1 MNKQRGIGLSVIGAI
16 AVLSVMAAVESQA
29 CTGIRLKTKDGD
41 TVFAR
46 TMEFGAE
53 MVSFDLIAVP
63 RAYTYKGHTPSQAP
77 GMAWKA
83 QYAHAGFGPFGMPM
97 VADGLNEKGLACGAF
112 FFPGYAKYE
121 TVTEVDYPQTISCLD
136 LTAWILSTCA
146 TVAEVRER
154 LPKIHVCGAVLDAW
168 GIIPPLHYV
177 VTDDTGDS
185 IVIEYVEGKL
195 SIYDNKIGVIT
206 NSPTYDWHLTNLR
219 NYIGLKAVND
229 PAISINSMKLEQFGQ
244 GSGAIGLPGDFTPPS
259 RFVRAAFLVQE
270 TYPAKDTDD
279 GIAAAFRILNQFDI
293 PQGAV
298 RNVQGNK
305 VVADTTQWTSATD
318 LKNRRY
324 YFHTYNN
331 RMVRMVDLNKLDLN
345 APAVKSLNVQGPGK
359 IEDISAE
366 LK

>member
-1 MNKQRGIGLSVIGAI
+1 MKKQSEIGLGAIGAV
-16 AVLSVMAAVESQA
+16 AVLSVLVAVESPA

-41 TVFAR
+41 TISAR
-46 TMEFGAE
+46 TMEFSAE
-53 MVSFDLIAVP
+53 QVSFNLIVVP
-63 RAYTYKGHTPSQAP
+63 RAYAYQGRTPSQTS
-77 GMAWKA
+77 GMAWKV

-97 VADGLNEKGLACGAF
+97 VADGLNEKGLACSAF

-121 TVTEVDYPQTISCLD
+121 TVAEVDYPQTISCLD
-136 LTAWILSTCA
+136 LTSWILGACA

-168 GIIPPLHYV
+168 GIVPPLHYV
-177 VTDDTGDS
+177 VTDDTGAS
-185 IVIEYVEGKL
+185 IVIEYVDGKL
-195 SIYDNKIGVIT
+195 SIYDNMIGVIT
-206 NSPTYDWHLTNLR
+206 NAPAYGWHLTNLR

-229 PAISINSMKLEQFGQ
+229 PAISINGMKLEQFGQ

-270 TYPAKDTDD
+270 TYPAKDADE
-279 GIAAAFRILNQFDI
+279 GIATAFRILNQFDI
-293 PQGAV
+293 PQGAI

-305 VVADTTQWTSATD
+305 VVSDTTQWTSAAD

-331 RMVRMVDLNKLDLN
+331 RAVRMVDLNKLDLN
-345 APAVKSLNVQGPGK
+345 APAVKSLNVQAPGK